1 MMLRYIVFILSIILI
16 NSCSGKH
23 EERMAELDSVYGV
36 CDNPARNYKKGTK
49 KYELCKD
56 KERAQGESLFGF
68 DGSLSDIISG
78 KSDNVVYQSAVN
90 PHLWNASLQV
100 TQIYPLKI
108 ADNQG
113 GFIETDWIYE
123 ANDPS
128 KRCLLKIQVVSR
140 DLVTTGVT
148 SSFLCEIKQ
157 DQVWVSDQKEYIEEE
172 KQITLKILE
181 LAGNLS
187 KSSS

>member
-1 MMLRYIVFILSIILI
+1 MIRYILVLMSIFLF
-16 NSCSGKH
+16 NSCSGNH
-23 EERMAELDSVYGV
+23 QERMEELDSVYGV

-56 KERAQGESLFGF
+56 KERAEGESFFGL
-68 DGSLSDIISG
+68 DGNLSDIISG
-78 KSDNVVYQSAVN
+78 GDDKIIYQSNVN
-90 PHLWNASLQV
+90 PYLWNAALEV

-123 ANDPS
+123 TDNPS
-128 KRCLLKIQVVSR
+128 QRCLLKIHVSSR
-140 DLVTTGVT
+140 DLVTTGVNP
-148 SSFLCEIKQ
+148 SFLCENKQ
-157 DQVWVSDQKEYIEEE
+157 DQVWISDKKDYIEEE

-181 LAGNLS
+181 IAGNLS
-187 KSSS
+187 NTSS